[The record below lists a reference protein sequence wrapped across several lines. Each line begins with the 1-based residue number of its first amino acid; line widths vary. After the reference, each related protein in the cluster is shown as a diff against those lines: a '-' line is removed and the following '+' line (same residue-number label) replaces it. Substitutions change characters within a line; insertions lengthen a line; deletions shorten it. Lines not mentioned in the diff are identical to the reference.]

1 MRALLSTYGS
11 RVDVESMMGRAAQRA
26 APGAPVR
33 ICAPPHCAAAEE
45 CDASVAPGVMSTG
58 VWR

>member
-11 RVDVESMMGRAAQRA
+11 RVDVEPMTGLAAQRA

-33 ICAPPHCAAAEE
+33 MCAPPHCAAAEK
-45 CDASVAPGVMSTG
+45 CDGPVVIGVVPTG
-58 VWR
+58 VRR